1 MRPEGGLGFVRRML
15 DLGILNEKSSLV
27 HFVWAN
33 DDDISAALDA
43 GITVVHSPL
52 SNAMLGAGVAPISK
66 NSTSGYSG
74 CLWHRWHK
82 LRPAGTIRKHE
93 TWLLFDAPNRGRF

>member
-1 MRPEGGLGFVRRML
+1 MRPEDGLGFVRRML

-66 NSTSGYSG
+66 KFDK
-74 CLWHRWHK
+74 RVF
-82 LRPAGTIRKHE
+82 R
-93 TWLLFDAPNRGRF
+93 LLMAQMAQTAARRHYTKA